1 MRLRN
6 PVLLFAM
13 AAAALAAFA
22 LPAAAQ
28 QVKVLD
34 DYTMTRE
41 DLDELE
47 ARLGVKLKSGY
58 NTMLS
63 AGEYRFQLN
72 YLKCAPEDVEA
83 LNSAVRLIA
92 PRSTVIRTQTGAY
105 ELIAGD
111 PELARNVILSLD
123 GVGPLEKGK
132 LIPLQLP
139 EEWVITGEA
148 YFDFAQIEMLKKSY
162 GKGITDVMSQVI
174 RAGGTGRI
182 QISYMLCDNATSAEF
197 VFGKIYANKA
207 DTRSVKRLGKLVIDI
222 SSDNPE
228 LIPQAMAYFKN

>member
-6 PVLLFAM
+6 RVLIAVISV
-13 AAAALAAFA
+13 AALAAFA
-22 LPAAAQ
+22 LTAVAQ

-34 DYTMTRE
+34 DYTLTRE

-47 ARLGVKLKSGY
+47 ARLGVMLKSGY
-58 NTMLS
+58 NTVLS

-72 YLKCAPEDVEA
+72 YLKCAPDDVEA

-92 PRSTVIRTQTGAY
+92 PRSTVVRTQSGAY

-111 PELARNVILSLD
+111 PNLARSVILSLD
-123 GVGPLEKGK
+123 GVGLLEKGK

-139 EEWVITGEA
+139 EDWVITGEA

-174 RAGGTGRI
+174 RAGGAGRI
-182 QISYMLCDNATSAEF
+182 QLSYMLCDNATSAEF
-197 VFGKIYANKA
+197 VYGKIYANKA
-207 DTRSVKRLGKLVIDI
+207 DTRSVKRLGKLVIEA

-228 LIPQAMAYFKN
+228 LIPQVMAYFKN